1 VRRCLGSTVVSW
13 GGGTLLALLGLLLF
27 LGAAGIGEAAK
38 PAPSG
43 HGGEHITLDFQ
54 QADIRAIVKFMSELT
69 GVNYLIDNRVKG
81 TVTIITPSPV
91 TKEEARQIFESILEV
106 QGYAIVPAG
115 SVQKIVPAVD
125 AKQKGVSVRGVDE
138 AKPPAKTDALV
149 SQLIRLKH
157 VEAAQLVPVLR
168 PLISPNS
175 YLAAHAPSNTLII
188 TDYASNVRRIVEMVD
203 LLDVPEQGPALEV
216 FSLHYASALKLA
228 ETLNKA
234 FPGEKTQAFPAKFLA
249 DDRTNSLV
257 ALVPKRVLA
266 EVRRVVTQLDRPP
279 SKEGDYIHVYYLKN
293 ADAEGMAKVLT
304 DMIQHLKGGTKE
316 SPAGAGAL
324 EGNMRPVSIMADK
337 ATNAL
342 VIGADPQDYDTLRTV
357 IEKLD
362 IRRLQVYVEGLVM
375 EVTSDLQ
382 KEFGVEWRTTNDFT
396 KPNAGPSFIGQT
408 SFTNPSNPNN
418 INVASANPFLL
429 NGLAI
434 GVVDGL
440 ITWQGQQY
448 LNLGALVTALQSDTG
463 VNILSTPNLLTM
475 DNEEA
480 EIVVGQNV
488 PFLTGTVPTTNGVTN
503 PFQTITREDIGLKLR
518 VTPQIT
524 TGDSIRLEI
533 YEENSSIVPGTVSNP
548 QGLLT
553 NKRSIKTTVVV
564 RQGQMVAL
572 GGLIE
577 NQDNDSVTK
586 VPLLG
591 DVPLLGHLFRS
602 TTHERK
608 KTNLLVFLQPT
619 VIRRP
624 QDLEALSRGKY
635 RALAEEAGRGEE
647 LMLTPHGAPPVEH
660 SRAPSAATV
669 PPPAPPAPSKA
680 PQAREESFVPPEWGG
695 GSGF

>member
-1 VRRCLGSTVVSW
+1 MT
-13 GGGTLLALLGLLLF
+13 
-27 LGAAGIGEAAK
+27 AAAERASNGNGR
-38 PAPSG
+38 
-43 HGGEHITLDFQ
+43 ITLDFQ
-54 QADIRAIVKFMSELT
+54 AADIRAIVKFMSELT

-138 AKPPAKTDALV
+138 AKPPPKTDALV

-168 PLISPNS
+168 PLVSPNS
-175 YLAAHAPSNTLII
+175 YLAAHAPSNTLIL

-203 LLDVPEQGPALEV
+203 LLDVAEQGPALQL
-216 FSLHYASALKLA
+216 FTMRYASAQKIA

-234 FPGEKTQAFPAKFLA
+234 FTGDKTQALPAKFLA
-249 DDRTNSLV
+249 DERTNSLV
-257 ALVPKRVLA
+257 ALVPKSMLG
-266 EVRRVVTQLDRPP
+266 EVRHVLSQLDRPLG
-279 SKEGDYIHVYYLKN
+279 KVIDYIHVYYLKN

-304 DMIQHLKGGTKE
+304 DMLQHLKGGTKE

-324 EGNMRPVSIMADK
+324 EGFLRPVSVMADK
-337 ATNAL
+337 STNAL
-342 VIGADPQDYDTLRTV
+342 VIGADPQDYDTLRSV
-357 IEKLD
+357 IGQLD
-362 IRRLQVYVEGLVM
+362 IRRLQVYVEALIM
-375 EVTSDLQ
+375 EITSDLQ

-408 SFTNPSNPNN
+408 SLSNPSNPNN
-418 INVASANPFLL
+418 INAASANPFLL

-440 ITWQGQQY
+440 ITWQGQQF
-448 LNLGALVTALQSDTG
+448 LNLGALVTALQSNTA

-524 TGDSIRLEI
+524 TGDSIRLDIYQEI
-533 YEENSSIVPGTVSNP
+533 SSVVPGTVNNP

-553 NKRSIKTTVVV
+553 NKRSLKTSVVV
-564 RQGQMVAL
+564 RQGQMIAL
-572 GGLIE
+572 GGLIQD
-577 NQDNDSVTK
+577 QDNDSVTK

-591 DVPLLGHLFRS
+591 DVPLLGQLFRS
-602 TTHERK
+602 TTHERQ
-608 KTNLLVFLQPT
+608 KTDLMIFLQPT

-635 RALAEEAGRGEE
+635 HALTAREGRSEQS
-647 LMLTPHGAPPVEH
+647 MTP
-660 SRAPSAATV
+660 PSAA
-669 PPPAPPAPSKA
+669 PPISHSLAPPTATIPAPA
-680 PQAREESFVPPEWGG
+680 PQAPHPAASKASRPSEESHVPSQWGEGG
-695 GSGF
+695 GF

>member
-1 VRRCLGSTVVSW
+1 V
-13 GGGTLLALLGLLLF
+13 LLALLGLAF
-27 LGAAGIGEAAK
+27 LAAAGMPAAAK
-38 PAPSG
+38 PTSNAN
-43 HGGEHITLDFQ
+43 GGAHITLDFQ
-54 QADIRAIVKFMSELT
+54 DADIRAIVKFMSELT

-91 TKEEARQIFESILEV
+91 TKPEAQQIFESILEV

-115 SVQKIVPAVD
+115 RVQKIVPAVD
-125 AKQKGVSVRGVDE
+125 AKQKGVAVRGVDE

-168 PLISPNS
+168 PLVSPNS
-175 YLAAHAPSNTLII
+175 YLAAHAPSNTLIL
-188 TDYASNVRRIVEMVD
+188 TDYASNVRRIVQMVD
-203 LLDVPEQGPALEV
+203 LLDVPEQGPALQV
-216 FSLHYASALKLA
+216 FAMRYAGADKVA

-234 FPGEKTQAFPAKFLA
+234 FAGEKGQALPTKFLA
-249 DDRTNSLV
+249 DERTNSVV
-257 ALVPKRVLA
+257 ALVPARLIPQVKKVL
-266 EVRRVVTQLDRPP
+266 VQLDRPP
-279 SKEGDYIHVYYLKN
+279 GKDSDYIHVYYLKN

-304 DMIQHLKGGTKE
+304 DMLQHLKGGTKE
-316 SPAGAGAL
+316 GPAGAGAL
-324 EGNMRPVSIMADK
+324 EGFLRPVSVMADK
-337 ATNAL
+337 STNAL
-342 VIGADPQDYDTLRTV
+342 VIGADPQDYDTLRSV

-375 EVTSDLQ
+375 EITSDLQ

-396 KPNAGPSFIGQT
+396 NPNARTSFIGQT
-408 SFTNPSNPNN
+408 AFSNPSNPNN
-418 INVASANPFLL
+418 INAAASNPFGL

-440 ITWQGQQY
+440 ITFQGQQF
-448 LNLGALVTALQSDTG
+448 LNLGALVTALQSDTA

-503 PFQTITREDIGLKLR
+503 PFQTVTREDIGLKLR

-524 TGDSIRLEI
+524 TGDSIRLDIYQEI
-533 YEENSSIVPGTVSNP
+533 SSVVPGTINNP

-553 NKRSIKTTVVV
+553 NKRSLKTTVVV
-564 RQGQMVAL
+564 RQGQMIAL
-572 GGLIE
+572 GGLIQD
-577 NQDNDSVTK
+577 QDNDSVNK

-602 TTHERK
+602 TTHERT
-608 KTNLLVFLQPT
+608 KTDLMVFLQPT

-624 QDLEALSRGKY
+624 QDLETLSRGKY
-635 RALAEEAGRGEE
+635 HLLAGQTGQVTGPREAF
-647 LMLTPHGAPPVEH
+647 
-660 SRAPSAATV
+660 
-669 PPPAPPAPSKA
+669 PAPPKVSVPAPARPA
-680 PQAREESFVPPEWGG
+680 PPPVREVEPQPEDGHRVPTNWGEGARF
-695 GSGF
+695 